1 MNYHTFII
9 TMFTLTFVILFNL
22 LKMNGIGSGGLS
34 VNGGANTISWDHFFT
49 SLQQYFNNLRQESY
63 DQHHP
68 YQDTIYRT
76 APIARQMTKGI
87 SPGEIQGLA
96 AVLRLISTVSE
107 NSDAARAV
115 IVQSPEW
122 QPLLVMI
129 GLLGCAVP
137 TLIKAELLK
146 TLASLAKTADVA
158 LQVWNGI
165 EASSFI
171 NKEIDSAAPNTWTKC
186 GFLMELESVESKNEE
201 YPMTLALL
209 ELLDVLTDNSYV
221 MDPEDNQTNVANAS
235 VSLSSSVSSTNKLF
249 SLVVDDIY
257 LRINSRAYKNSEE
270 KWLKT

>member
-1 MNYHTFII
+1 MR
-9 TMFTLTFVILFNL
+9 
-22 LKMNGIGSGGLS
+22 S
-34 VNGGANTISWDHFFT
+34 
-49 SLQQYFNNLRQESY
+49 
-63 DQHHP
+63 
-68 YQDTIYRT
+68 
-76 APIARQMTKGI
+76 
-87 SPGEIQGLA
+87 LA

-107 NSDAARAV
+107 NSDAARAA

-186 GFLMELESVESKNEE
+186 GFLILVRLRLIEQGELF
-201 YPMTLALL
+201 ALNRL
-209 ELLDVLTDNSYV
+209 HI
-221 MDPEDNQTNVANAS
+221 
-235 VSLSSSVSSTNKLF
+235 K
-249 SLVVDDIY
+249 
-257 LRINSRAYKNSEE
+257 
-270 KWLKT
+270 